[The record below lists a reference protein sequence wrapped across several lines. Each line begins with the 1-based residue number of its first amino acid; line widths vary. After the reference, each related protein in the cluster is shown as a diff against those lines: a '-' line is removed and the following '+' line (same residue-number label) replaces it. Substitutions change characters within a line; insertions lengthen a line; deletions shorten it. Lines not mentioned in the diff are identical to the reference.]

1 MQRGPRFEVVTVEAR
16 ECVRLDLRGELD
28 LASVPLLIGPLLA
41 AERAGPALVVLDVG
55 DMTLLDAAGLRVFLD
70 AARRAQLHDRRFAI
84 ARPDRETARV
94 LRLTGLDQAIEVLD
108 QLPPCASA

>member
-1 MQRGPRFEVVTVEAR
+1 VERASRFEVVTVEGR

-28 LASVPLLIGPLLA
+28 IATVSALVRSLLA
-41 AERAGPALVVLDVG
+41 AERAEPALVVLDVHEV
-55 DMTLLDAAGLRVFLD
+55 TLLDAAALRVFIG

-94 LRLTGLDQAIEVLD
+94 LRLTGLDQTIEVLD
-108 QLPPCASA
+108 RLPCASA